1 MKALPWDLKPTK
13 FSTRIS
19 KCKIVGSLCKYNV
32 ILHISYTRF
41 SSLVQSILS
50 IKQLAAVAVKTQKS
64 VLVELKTPFL
74 ITPPFL
80 KFSISL
86 YPPIFYNI
94 LQDFSHKSSHNTYS
108 KPGKLSLYCLN
119 GGLRVMWLEV
129 QKQIYWLLLHKLRYL
144 FDGTTYLAESR
155 PEIWNPTF

>member
-1 MKALPWDLKPTK
+1 MKALPWDLKPTN
-13 FSTRIS
+13 FFTRIS

-41 SSLVQSILS
+41 SSLVQSIRS

-64 VLVELKTPFL
+64 VLVEIKDSF
-74 ITPPFL
+74 FE
-80 KFSISL
+80 FYISL
-86 YPPIFYNI
+86 YPPIFCNI

-108 KPGKLSLYCLN
+108 KPGKLSLYYLN

-144 FDGTTYLAESR
+144 FDGTTYLAE
-155 PEIWNPTF
+155 